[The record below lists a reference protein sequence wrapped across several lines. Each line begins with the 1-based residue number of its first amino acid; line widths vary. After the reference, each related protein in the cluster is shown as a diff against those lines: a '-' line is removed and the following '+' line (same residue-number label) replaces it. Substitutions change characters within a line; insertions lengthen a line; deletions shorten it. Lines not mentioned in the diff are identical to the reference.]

1 MEGSAIAQVA
11 WLNDLPF
18 VIVRLMSDKPGVS
31 SQLDYAT
38 FEKIASQRCAEIV
51 LQMVKQLS
59 YMDN

>member
-38 FEKIASQRCAEIV
+38 FERTASQRCAEIV

>member
-1 MEGSAIAQVA
+1 M
-11 WLNDLPF
+11 
-18 VIVRLMSDKPGVS
+18 IVRLMSDKPGVS

-38 FEKIASQRCAEIV
+38 FERTASQRCAEIV